1 MRMYNFSDAD
11 LIVKGKEKISFMRRD
26 MTAFVSFGITETMIA
41 NLETALNTFATS
53 ITDIEAHSTQMM
65 ATQAKNAKAEE
76 LKTAILN
83 VMKRVAFIYGT
94 NTARYRQFGTKAL
107 GRKTDSE
114 VLITAKLVVRIS
126 NMHLQE
132 LFDSGITA
140 AMILAI
146 TILCNDL
153 EELIHE
159 QNDKIWERNLLKE
172 NRIAD
177 GNAIYTTLVKYT
189 AIGYAVW
196 ASSNV
201 AKCNDYVIYNR
212 KAMN

>member
-132 LFDSGITA
+132 LFGSGITA

-189 AIGYAVW
+189 TIGYAVW

-212 KAMN
+212 KVMN

>member
-212 KAMN
+212 KVMN

>member
-1 MRMYNFSDAD
+1 
-11 LIVKGKEKISFMRRD
+11 
-26 MTAFVSFGITETMIA
+26 
-41 NLETALNTFATS
+41 
-53 ITDIEAHSTQMM
+53 MM

-132 LFDSGITA
+132 LFGSGITA

-196 ASSNV
+196 TSSNV

-212 KAMN
+212 KVMN